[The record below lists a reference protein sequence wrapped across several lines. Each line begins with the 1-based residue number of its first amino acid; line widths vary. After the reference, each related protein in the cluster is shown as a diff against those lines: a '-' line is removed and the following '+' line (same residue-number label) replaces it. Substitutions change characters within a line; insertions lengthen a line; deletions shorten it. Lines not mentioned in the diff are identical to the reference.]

1 MKNFWKTLGIA
12 LFSLFVLVGTCF
24 ACFDNDPGSN
34 TGNPSTT
41 ISSEHGATVDVWLP
55 GVSLPDDVVI
65 KPPITWPT
73 PELPDNDPRKDY
85 QYALRLKAA
94 FPLTLNVSFSG
105 FLDSDGN
112 EVTEPITRMCLLYF
126 STAGK
131 WTILKDIKNPQYTVI
146 GDAENRRAL
155 FGRHTIASPLGYN
168 AGESLPVLLYFR
180 TASYESFSLSSVL
193 ASDYSKPINNAVICI
208 VPTGNAVPF

>member
-1 MKNFWKTLGIA
+1 MKNFWKTLAIA
-12 LFSLFVLVGTCF
+12 LVSLFVLVGTCL

-34 TGNPSTT
+34 TGNPSVT
-41 ISSEHGATVDVWLP
+41 ISGEHGETVDITFP
-55 GVSLPDDVVI
+55 GIVMPPDIIVN
-65 KPPITWPT
+65 PPITWPT
-73 PELPDNDPRKDY
+73 PVFPDDDPRKDY

-105 FLDSDGN
+105 FLDSEG
-112 EVTEPITRMCLLYF
+112 EQVTEPITRMCLLYF

-146 GDAENRRAL
+146 GDADNKRAL

-168 AGESLPVLLYFR
+168 TGESLPVLLYFR
-180 TASYESFSLSSVL
+180 TASYENFSLTSVL

-208 VPTGNAVPF
+208 VPSGNAVPF

>member
-12 LFSLFVLVGTCF
+12 LVSLFVLVGTCL

-34 TGNPSTT
+34 TGNPSVT
-41 ISSEHGATVDVWLP
+41 ISGEHGETVDITFP
-55 GVSLPDDVVI
+55 GIVLPDDIII
-65 KPPITWPT
+65 KPPITWP
-73 PELPDNDPRKDY
+73 PWMLPDDDPRKDY

-105 FLDSDGN
+105 FLDDEG
-112 EVTEPITRMCLLYF
+112 EQVTEPITRMCLLYF

-146 GDAENRRAL
+146 GDADNKRAL

-168 AGESLPVLLYFR
+168 TGESLPVLLYFR
-180 TASYESFSLSSVL
+180 TASYENFSLTSVL

-208 VPTGNAVPF
+208 VPSGNAVPF

>member
-12 LFSLFVLVGTCF
+12 LFSLFVLVGTCL

-34 TGNPSTT
+34 TGNPSVT
-41 ISSEHGATVDVWLP
+41 ISGGHGETVDITFP
-55 GVSLPDDVVI
+55 GIVLPDDIII
-65 KPPITWPT
+65 KPPITWP
-73 PELPDNDPRKDY
+73 PWMLPDDDPRKDY

-105 FLDSDGN
+105 FLDDEG
-112 EVTEPITRMCLLYF
+112 EQVTEPITRMCLLYF

-146 GDAENRRAL
+146 GDADNKRAL
-155 FGRHTIASPLGYN
+155 FGRHTIASPLGYKT
-168 AGESLPVLLYFR
+168 GESLPVLLYFR
-180 TASYESFSLSSVL
+180 TVNYENFSLTSVL
-193 ASDYSKPINNAVICI
+193 ASDYSRPINNAVICI
-208 VPTGNAVPF
+208 VPSGNAVPF